1 MIRKWGSESKEFGGI
16 SGMMEGWNLNAGIM
30 EYWKNG
36 RMAKEAGFASGYA
49 VPRRTAGVAYG
60 FQLR

>member
-1 MIRKWGSESKEFGGI
+1 ML
-16 SGMMEGWNLNAGIM
+16 EGWNLNAGIM
-30 EYWKNG
+30 EYWNDG
-36 RMAKEAGFASGYA
+36 RMGEEAGFAQSFA